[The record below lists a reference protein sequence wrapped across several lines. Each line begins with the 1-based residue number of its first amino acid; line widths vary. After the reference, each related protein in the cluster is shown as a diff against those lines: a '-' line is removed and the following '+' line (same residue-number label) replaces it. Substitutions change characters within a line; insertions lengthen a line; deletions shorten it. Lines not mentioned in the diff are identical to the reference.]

1 MKNYEIIGR
10 KELQELLPYHYSKI
24 IKIIEKVGEQIT
36 FRSCE
41 ISLYPYGICLEFK
54 FHSNF
59 EHLEQIQLDSI
70 ENGFDSGID
79 MIARRIV
86 RRIEGSALVNFG
98 IIKGC

>member
-1 MKNYEIIGR
+1 MRNYEIIGR

-41 ISLYPYGICLEFK
+41 ILFPPYEICLEFK
-54 FHSNF
+54 FYSNF
-59 EHLEQIQLDSI
+59 KHLERIQLDSI

-79 MIARRIV
+79 MIARQIV
-86 RRIEGSALVNFG
+86 RRIESSALVSFG